1 MSEKR
6 KQGRPSKFPEGKKSL
21 ALDLSKDQYGDL
33 EDACEVVSQEIGR
46 SVSKGMV
53 LRAALDHW
61 LDSSK
66 PLLGELKNEQ

>member
-1 MSEKR
+1 M
-6 KQGRPSKFPEGKKSL
+6 

>member
-1 MSEKR
+1 MSEVR
-6 KQGRPSKFPEGKKSL
+6 KQGRPTKFPEGKRSL
-21 ALDLSKDQYGDL
+21 ALDLSNDQYGEL
-33 EDACEVVSQEIGR
+33 MDACESLTQELGR

-66 PLLGELKNEQ
+66 PLLGELK